1 MDVDEQQDGEET
13 PEDLKVYLP
22 GQPLAEGEVLEADPS
37 VYVMLHNL
45 DVRLPFLSFD
55 VIEDKLGDERKNV
68 RSRERE
74 MRLVINDFSYSSLLL
89 LMWLRVLHFLVY
101 VKMKCW

>member
-68 RSRERE
+68 RSKERERE
-74 MRLVINDFSYSSLLL
+74 MRWMINDF
-89 LMWLRVLHFLVY
+89 LVVPCY
-101 VKMKCW
+101 CLCGCGYFTSWCT

>member
-74 MRLVINDFSYSSLLL
+74 MRLVINDFSCSSLLL

>member
-68 RSRERE
+68 RSRER
-74 MRLVINDFSYSSLLL
+74 DAFGD
-89 LMWLRVLHFLVY
+89 
-101 VKMKCW
+101 